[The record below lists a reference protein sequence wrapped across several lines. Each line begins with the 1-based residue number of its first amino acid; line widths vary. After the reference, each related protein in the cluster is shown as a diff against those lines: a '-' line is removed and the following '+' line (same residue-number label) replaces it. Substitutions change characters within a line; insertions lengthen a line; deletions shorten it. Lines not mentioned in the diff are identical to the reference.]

1 MYFGL
6 RRCRRPALWK
16 PALFVSLLFL
26 MNPVAA
32 LAQDKS
38 SDDYPRFKFGGQ
50 FRLRT
55 EADGRTAGE
64 DPDFATLSRIRV
76 GVNGYLEDWIG
87 AYSQIQDSRAWGT
100 EENTLF
106 DASADLFDFHQA
118 YIVLGRED
126 EVFTKLGRQEVNL
139 GDQRLVGA
147 VAWSNTGRSFDGIRA
162 MGNGGRIKW
171 NAFALNVV
179 ERDSLLVIGLHPQL
193 NQGQFDDG
201 WLIGG
206 SANTNFGDLTA
217 ELTAL
222 YDVNAATDKSFT
234 TNLRA
239 HGAAGLFIYD
249 AGGAYQGGPDRSAY
263 FLSGKAGVAPGKWTI
278 AAQLDYLSGDD
289 DPTDGDTKAFNTL
302 YATNHKFYGYM
313 DYFLAIPQQL
323 DQAGLVDAMLRAAF
337 QVNPT
342 TVLRADLH
350 RFNTA
355 EERLG
360 ETALGTEL
368 DLVAG
373 WRMHKDARLDGGGGI
388 FAPEPLITQLL
399 PAFAGGDKTTWWAY
413 VQLIVSW
420 P

>member
-1 MYFGL
+1 MFFGL
-6 RRCRRPALWK
+6 RRTGRPALMRS
-16 PALFVSLLFL
+16 ALLVSLLFVMAPTL
-26 MNPVAA
+26 SFG
-32 LAQDKS
+32 QDKG
-38 SDDYPRFKFGGQ
+38 DEEYPRFKFDGQ

-55 EADGRTAGE
+55 EFDGRTAGV

-87 AYSQIQDSRAWGT
+87 AYIQIQDARAWGT
-100 EENTLF
+100 ALNTLN
-106 DASADLFDFHQA
+106 DATADRFDFHQA
-118 YIVLGRED
+118 YIVLGRESQ
-126 EVFTKLGRQEVNL
+126 VFTRLGRQEVNL

-147 VAWSNTGRSFDGIRA
+147 VAWSNTGRSFDGVRVL
-162 MGNGGRIKW
+162 GNAGKIKW
-171 NAFALNVV
+171 NAFGLNVA
-179 ERDSLLVIGLHPQL
+179 ERDSLIAIGLDPQI
-193 NQGQFDDG
+193 NQGVFDDG
-201 WLIGG
+201 WLVGG
-206 SANTNFGDLTA
+206 FANTSLGDLTA

-234 TNLRA
+234 ANLRA

-249 AGGAYQGGPDRSAY
+249 AAGAYQGGPDRSAY
-263 FLSGKAGVAPGKWTI
+263 FLSGKAGLAPGKWTI

-289 DPTDGDTKAFNTL
+289 DPTDGDAKAFHTL

-323 DQAGLVDAMLRAAF
+323 DQAGLVDAMLRASF

-355 EERLG
+355 KERLS
-360 ETALGTEL
+360 ETALGTEF

-373 WRMHKDARLDGGGGI
+373 WRAHKYARLDGGGGI
-388 FAPEPLITQLL
+388 FAPEPLITQMI
-399 PAFAGGDKTTWWAY
+399 PAFAGGDKTTWWAF
-413 VQLIVSW
+413 VQLTVMW